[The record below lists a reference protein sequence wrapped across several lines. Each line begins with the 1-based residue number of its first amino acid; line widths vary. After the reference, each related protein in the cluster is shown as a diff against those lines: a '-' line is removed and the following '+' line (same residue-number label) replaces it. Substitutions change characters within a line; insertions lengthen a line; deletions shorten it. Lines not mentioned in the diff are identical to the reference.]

1 MVISLNY
8 LLKINKKILF
18 VLIIITI
25 LLITLTLVSQSILFN
40 ISQTE
45 NYTYSSN
52 SNYDISKPKFSI
64 NNKKNSISITANKGN
79 FINKNEIIL
88 EDNVEFTSKNF
99 KISTSN
105 VYFNQKNQTAKSL
118 VNSQFESNKTLIKS
132 EGFDITENGNII
144 KFNGKTKLIILE

>member
-18 VLIIITI
+18 ILIIITI
-25 LLITLTLVSQSILFN
+25 LLITLIIVSQSILFN
-40 ISQTE
+40 ISQTQ
-45 NYTYSSN
+45 NYNYLSN
-52 SNYDISKPKFSI
+52 TNYDISKPKFSI
-64 NNKKNSISITANKGN
+64 NNKKSAISITANKGN

-118 VNSQFESNKTLIKS
+118 VNSKFESNKTLIKS
-132 EGFDITENGNII
+132 EGFDIKENGNII

>member
-45 NYTYSSN
+45 NYTYLSN
-52 SNYDISKPKFSI
+52 SNYDISKPEFSI

-118 VNSQFESNKTLIKS
+118 VNSLFESNKTLIKS